1 MSLLG
6 NFHCFICDKRQQCKW
21 FQVLTTLIFAKLYKR
36 KAEVTQHP
44 RDSRNNFCFRFSW
57 LLKVIS
63 KLVVVFRYHLIRRV
77 SNEMIW
83 IVLHSI
89 HWQQQGLAVGFRH
102 VLSNIKEGGF
112 GEYQLYMQCMF
123 SMHEIAK
130 GHLVKKKN
138 FNHHHKPFHYLKS
151 LNWIVSHVMYGQANF
166 FAILRI

>member
-1 MSLLG
+1 MLKSRKSDSFCRGVNQFWNDKVSLLS

-77 SNEMIW
+77 SKRDD
-83 IVLHSI
+83 LDHLTYSI
-89 HWQQQGLAVGFRH
+89 HWQQQGLTVGFRH
-102 VLSNIKEGGF
+102 VLSNIKRRGIWWIWG
-112 GEYQLYMQCMF
+112 LYAMHVQ
-123 SMHEIAK
+123 HEIAK
-130 GHLVKKKN
+130 GLLVKKK
-138 FNHHHKPFHYLKS
+138 L
-151 LNWIVSHVMYGQANF
+151 
-166 FAILRI
+166 